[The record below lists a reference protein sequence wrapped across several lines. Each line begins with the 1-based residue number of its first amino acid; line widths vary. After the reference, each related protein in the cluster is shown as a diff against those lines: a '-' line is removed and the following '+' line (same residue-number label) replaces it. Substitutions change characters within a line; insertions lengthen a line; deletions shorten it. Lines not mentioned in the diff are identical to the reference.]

1 MSSVYETKMCFCVC
15 VCVFTILPLGRLF
28 LCLMVPW
35 VSGLGLEAWIHMY
48 MYMYEVYSKF
58 AESY

>member
-1 MSSVYETKMCFCVC
+1 MKPRCAFVC
-15 VCVFTILPLGRLF
+15 VCVFTILPLGRSF
-28 LCLMVPW
+28 LCLWVPW

-48 MYMYEVYSKF
+48 MYEVYSKF

>member
-1 MSSVYETKMCFCVC
+1 MSSVYETKMCFC

-28 LCLMVPW
+28 LCLWVPW

-48 MYMYEVYSKF
+48 MYEVYSKF

>member
-1 MSSVYETKMCFCVC
+1 MKPRCAFVC

-35 VSGLGLEAWIHMY
+35 VSGLGLEAWIDK
-48 MYMYEVYSKF
+48 YMYEVYSKF